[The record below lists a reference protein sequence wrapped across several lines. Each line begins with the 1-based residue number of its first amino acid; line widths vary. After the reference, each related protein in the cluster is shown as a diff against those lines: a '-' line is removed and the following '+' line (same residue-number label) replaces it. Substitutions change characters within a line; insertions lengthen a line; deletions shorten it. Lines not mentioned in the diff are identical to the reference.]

1 MNESSNNNIIKV
13 DIDNFAVEVVEKSFT
28 VPVLVD
34 FTADWCAPCRV
45 LIPLLNKLATELEG
59 QFILAKVDTDEQQ
72 KLAGQ
77 HGIRG
82 LPTLKLFRDGQLVQ
96 EVSGLQSE
104 RILREMIA
112 RHSK

>member
-1 MNESSNNNIIKV
+1 MSDSLNIIEV
-13 DIDNFAVEVVEKSFT
+13 DIDNFAVEVLEKSFT

-34 FTADWCAPCRV
+34 FTAEWCAPCRV
-45 LIPLLNKLATELEG
+45 LMPRLKKLATELQG
-59 QFILAKVDTDEQQ
+59 QFILAQVDTDEQQ

-82 LPTLKLFRDGQLVQ
+82 LPTLKFFRHGKVV
-96 EVSGLQSE
+96 EEASGLQSE

-112 RHSK
+112 RHSQ